1 MPIRYAEERAKVNH
15 ILQLTSLSE
24 EEFEALVPA
33 FETAFVAHMQEWTL
47 EGKPREGRRY
57 SSYAN
62 SPLPTPEDRLLFI
75 LMYLKQAPTQLA
87 HGVAFGMG
95 QPKANQWIHVL
106 LVALRNALGSL
117 GVVPSR
123 GIVALAELF
132 ESQDPQTVA
141 TPFFTMAPR
150 DRSSA
155 PKTRLNRP
163 TIIAAR
169 KSAIR

>member
-1 MPIRYAEERAKVNH
+1 MTIRYATERAKANH
-15 ILQLTSLSE
+15 IVQLTSLNE

-47 EGKPREGRRY
+47 EGKRREGRSY

-106 LVALRNALGSL
+106 LAALGNALQSL

-123 GIVALAELF
+123 GIAALGERFAAG
-132 ESQDPQTVA
+132 DADTTV
-141 TPFFTMAPR
+141 TPFFTMAPNAP
-150 DRSSA
+150 SPA
-155 PKTRLNRP
+155 PKTPLNRP
-163 TIIAAR
+163 TSIAAR
-169 KSAIR
+169 KSVIR